1 MYLPPH
7 FAETDETAIA
17 EIIDAAPLAAV
28 VAGAFGGGG
37 GGGGHGGIRR

>member
-17 EIIDAAPLAAV
+17 EIIDAAPLACV
-28 VAGAFGGGG
+28 VAQTTEGLNCPGPEVGV
-37 GGGGHGGIRR
+37 